1 MNSGYAIPAVALVVV
16 ATVLVGAFGLRISR
30 TTSDFYVASRTVGP
44 RLNAAAISGEY
55 LSAASFLGIAGLVL
69 VQGPDMLWY
78 PVGYTAGYLVLLL
91 FVAAPLRRSGA
102 YTLPDFAEARLAS
115 QGVRRLAGAFV
126 VGVGWLYLLPQLQ
139 GAGLTLTVLSGA
151 PDWLGGV
158 IVAVV
163 VTAIVAAGGMR
174 SITFV
179 QAFQYWLKLT
189 ALLVPAL
196 FLVLAW
202 QGDGAPGRAFE
213 EPAAFREQRSVRV
226 DDTLTLKL
234 AEPLTVTAE
243 GTVDGRAHDGTRLIL
258 PAGIHRIEAG
268 TRLTFAADTPVP
280 AAGRGAD
287 DALSPSRAES
297 RTERPLYAT
306 YGLILAT
313 FLGTM
318 GLPHV
323 VVRFYTSPTGVAA
336 RRTTVAVLGLIGAF
350 YLLPPVYG
358 ALGRLYAPELTLTGD
373 ADAAVLLLP
382 DRVLGGVGGD
392 LLGALVAGGAF
403 AAFLS
408 TASGL
413 TMAVAGVLT
422 QDVLPSRAV
431 PHFRLG
437 TLLAMAVPLAAS
449 ALVGGLPVA
458 DAVGLAFAVSASSFC
473 PLLVLGIWWRRL
485 TPPGAAAG
493 MLVGGGSA
501 LLAVAAT
508 MGGFPGG
515 GGALHAL
522 LAWPALWSVPLGF
535 LTMVLVS
542 LATPGRVPAG
552 TAAILARFHL
562 PEELGTEELRGDD
575 GLQAGGAA
583 TGPGAEGPRG
593 GGPRTGPRTGPP
605 EPERARAEG
614 PVTGA
619 LRDGA
624 GLRPARPPA
633 ASAPDAPHRPTE
645 RRDGDR
651 AGSRQAGS
659 EPTESGL
666 PGEPSRPGR
675 LGRGGDRAET
685 PPAGGEPPGESSRST
700 GPWDGDGRRAGG
712 FQTRSGPSE
721 VGVPGAAW
729 GGDGRTGVPL
739 AGSGPSGETSRRAGP
754 WEGGGSAGG
763 SPAGSGPPEGG
774 PSGAPDER
782 GAP

>member
-1 MNSGYAIPAVALVVV
+1 MNSSYAVPAVALVVV
-16 ATVLVGAFGLRISR
+16 VTVLVGAFGLRISR

-115 QGVRRLAGAFV
+115 HPVRRLAGAFV

-139 GAGLTLTVLSGA
+139 GAGLTLTVLTGA
-151 PDWLGGV
+151 PESLGGI
-158 IVAVV
+158 IVAFVV
-163 VTAIVAAGGMR
+163 VATVAAGGMR

-179 QAFQYWLKLT
+179 QAFQYWLKFT

-202 QGDGAPGRAFE
+202 QGDGAPSHAFE
-213 EPAAFREQRSVRV
+213 EPATFREQRVVRV
-226 DDTLTLKL
+226 ADSVDLTLDR
-234 AEPLTVTAE
+234 PLTVTAS
-243 GTVDGRAHDGTRLIL
+243 GTIDGRTHDGRQVQL
-258 PAGIHRIEAG
+258 PAGTHHIAAG
-268 TRLTFAADTPVP
+268 TRLTFAEGAPVP
-280 AAGRGAD
+280 AADRGAAGGMSTTLETD
-287 DALSPSRAES
+287 RD
-297 RTERPLYAT
+297 ERPLYAT

-323 VVRFYTSPTGVAA
+323 VVRFYTSPHGVAA

-350 YLLPPVYG
+350 YLLPPLYG
-358 ALGRLYAPELTLTGD
+358 ALGRLYTPELTLTGD

-382 DRVLGGVGGD
+382 DRLIGGVGGD

-422 QDVLPSRAV
+422 QDVLPTRGV
-431 PHFRLG
+431 RHFRLG
-437 TLLAMAVPLAAS
+437 TVLSMAVPLAAS
-449 ALVGGLPVA
+449 VLVGGLPVA

-493 MLVGGGSA
+493 MLIGGGSA
-501 LLAVAAT
+501 FVAVAVT
-508 MGGFPGG
+508 MAGFPGT
-515 GGALHAL
+515 GALHAL

-542 LATPGRVPAG
+542 LATPGRVPSG
-552 TAAILARFHL
+552 TEAILARFHL
-562 PEELGTEELRGDD
+562 PEQL
-575 GLQAGGAA
+575 
-583 TGPGAEGPRG
+583 
-593 GGPRTGPRTGPP
+593 
-605 EPERARAEG
+605 RAE
-614 PVTGA
+614 VKA
-619 LRDGA
+619 
-624 GLRPARPPA
+624 
-633 ASAPDAPHRPTE
+633 
-645 RRDGDR
+645 
-651 AGSRQAGS
+651 
-659 EPTESGL
+659 
-666 PGEPSRPGR
+666 
-675 LGRGGDRAET
+675 
-685 PPAGGEPPGESSRST
+685 
-700 GPWDGDGRRAGG
+700 
-712 FQTRSGPSE
+712 
-721 VGVPGAAW
+721 
-729 GGDGRTGVPL
+729 
-739 AGSGPSGETSRRAGP
+739 
-754 WEGGGSAGG
+754 
-763 SPAGSGPPEGG
+763 
-774 PSGAPDER
+774 
-782 GAP
+782 

>member
-1 MNSGYAIPAVALVVV
+1 MNSSYAVPAVALVVL

-102 YTLPDFAEARLAS
+102 YTLPDFAEARLSS
-115 QGVRRLAGAFV
+115 QAVRRLAGAFV
-126 VGVGWLYLLPQLQ
+126 VGTGWLYLLPQLQ
-139 GAGLTLTVLSGA
+139 GAGLTLTVLTGA
-151 PDWLGGV
+151 PDSLGGL

-163 VTAIVAAGGMR
+163 VVAIVAAGGMR

-196 FLVLAW
+196 FLILAW
-202 QGDGAPGRAFE
+202 QGDGAPSRAFD
-213 EPAAFREQRSVRV
+213 EPATFREQSVVRV
-226 DDTLTLKL
+226 KNTLDMRL
-234 AEPLTVTAE
+234 ESPLTVTVN
-243 GTVDGRAHDGTRLIL
+243 GTIDGRAHEDQQLRL
-258 PAGIHRIEAG
+258 PAGTHRIDGG
-268 TRLTFAADTPVP
+268 TRLTFPQGAEVP
-280 AAGRGAD
+280 EPDHRAGGG
-287 DALSPSRAES
+287 LSPSQAES
-297 RTERPLYAT
+297 RGERPLYAT

-323 VVRFYTSPTGVAA
+323 VVRFYTSPHGVAA

-373 ADAAVLLLP
+373 ADAAALLLP
-382 DRVLGGVGGD
+382 DRMIGGLGGD
-392 LLGALVAGGAF
+392 LLGALIAGGAF

-422 QDVLPSRAV
+422 QDVLPSRGV
-431 PHFRLG
+431 RHFRLG
-437 TLLAMAVPLAAS
+437 TVLAMAVPLAAS

-501 LLAVAAT
+501 LIAVAAT
-508 MGGFPGG
+508 MAGFPGS
-515 GGALHAL
+515 GALHAL

-535 LTMVLVS
+535 FTMILVS
-542 LATPGRVPAG
+542 LATPGRVPPG

-562 PEELGTEELRGDD
+562 PEEL
-575 GLQAGGAA
+575 
-583 TGPGAEGPRG
+583 
-593 GGPRTGPRTGPP
+593 
-605 EPERARAEG
+605 RAE
-614 PVTGA
+614 VKA
-619 LRDGA
+619 
-624 GLRPARPPA
+624 
-633 ASAPDAPHRPTE
+633 
-645 RRDGDR
+645 
-651 AGSRQAGS
+651 
-659 EPTESGL
+659 
-666 PGEPSRPGR
+666 
-675 LGRGGDRAET
+675 
-685 PPAGGEPPGESSRST
+685 
-700 GPWDGDGRRAGG
+700 
-712 FQTRSGPSE
+712 
-721 VGVPGAAW
+721 
-729 GGDGRTGVPL
+729 
-739 AGSGPSGETSRRAGP
+739 
-754 WEGGGSAGG
+754 
-763 SPAGSGPPEGG
+763 
-774 PSGAPDER
+774 
-782 GAP
+782 

>member
-1 MNSGYAIPAVALVVV
+1 MNSSYAIPAVALVVV

-115 QGVRRLAGAFV
+115 QSVRRLAGAFV

-139 GAGLTLTVLSGA
+139 GAGLTLTVLTGA

-196 FLVLAW
+196 FLILTW
-202 QGDGAPGRAFE
+202 QSDGAPRHAFD
-213 EPAAFREQRSVRV
+213 EPATFREQRVVRV
-226 DDTLTLKL
+226 DDSVDLTL
-234 AEPLTVTAE
+234 ARPLSVAVT
-243 GTVDGRAHDGTRLIL
+243 GTVDGRTHTGSRLEL
-258 PAGIHRIEAG
+258 PAGTHRIERG
-268 TRLTFAADTPVP
+268 TRLTFPAGAPVP
-280 AAGRGAD
+280 RAERSGGGD
-287 DALSPSRAES
+287 LSPSQAES
-297 RTERPLYAT
+297 REERPLYAT

-323 VVRFYTSPTGVAA
+323 VVRFYTSPHGVAA

-350 YLLPPVYG
+350 YLLPPLYG

-373 ADAAVLLLP
+373 PDAAVLLLP
-382 DRVLGGVGGD
+382 DRMIGGVGGD

-422 QDVLPSRAV
+422 QDVLPSRGV
-431 PHFRLG
+431 RHFRLG
-437 TLLAMAVPLAAS
+437 TALAMAVPLAAS
-449 ALVGGLPVA
+449 VLVGGLPVA

-508 MGGFPGG
+508 MTGYPGEG
-515 GGALHAL
+515 AALHAL

-535 LTMVLVS
+535 LTMILVS
-542 LATPGRVPAG
+542 LATPGRVPPG
-552 TAAILARFHL
+552 TAAVLARFHL
-562 PEELGTEELRGDD
+562 PEELRTE
-575 GLQAGGAA
+575 
-583 TGPGAEGPRG
+583 
-593 GGPRTGPRTGPP
+593 
-605 EPERARAEG
+605 
-614 PVTGA
+614 V
-619 LRDGA
+619 
-624 GLRPARPPA
+624 
-633 ASAPDAPHRPTE
+633 SA
-645 RRDGDR
+645 
-651 AGSRQAGS
+651 
-659 EPTESGL
+659 
-666 PGEPSRPGR
+666 
-675 LGRGGDRAET
+675 
-685 PPAGGEPPGESSRST
+685 
-700 GPWDGDGRRAGG
+700 
-712 FQTRSGPSE
+712 
-721 VGVPGAAW
+721 
-729 GGDGRTGVPL
+729 
-739 AGSGPSGETSRRAGP
+739 
-754 WEGGGSAGG
+754 
-763 SPAGSGPPEGG
+763 
-774 PSGAPDER
+774 
-782 GAP
+782 

>member
-1 MNSGYAIPAVALVVV
+1 MNQDYAVPAVALVVL
-16 ATVLVGAFGLRISR
+16 ATVLVGAFGLRVSR

-115 QGVRRLAGAFV
+115 QQVRRLAGAFV

-139 GAGLTLTVLSGA
+139 GAGLTLAVLTGA
-151 PDWLGGV
+151 PEPLGGI
-158 IVAVV
+158 IVAAVV
-163 VTAIVAAGGMR
+163 VATVAAGGMR

-202 QGDGAPGRAFE
+202 QGDGAPRDAFA
-213 EPAAFREQRSVRV
+213 EPAAFRAHRVVRIG
-226 DDTLTLKL
+226 DDLDLRL
-234 AEPLTVTAE
+234 SRPLDVTAT
-243 GTVDGRAHDGTRLIL
+243 GTVDGLRY
-258 PAGIHRIEAG
+258 AGQRVPLAAGVHRIARG
-268 TRLTFAADTPVP
+268 TLLSFTRRDPVP
-280 AAGRGAD
+280 VADRGSDGDMSTSLA
-287 DALSPSRAES
+287 SGHGK
-297 RTERPLYAT
+297 RPLYAT

-323 VVRFYTSPTGVAA
+323 VVRFYTSPHGVAA

-358 ALGRLYAPELTLTGD
+358 ALGRLYAPELTLTGN

-382 DRVLGGVGGD
+382 GRMIGGLGAD

-413 TMAVAGVLT
+413 TLAVAGVLA
-422 QDVLPSRAV
+422 QDVLPSRGV
-431 PHFRLG
+431 RHFRLG

-449 ALVGGLPVA
+449 VLVGGLPVA

-485 TPPGAAAG
+485 TPPGAAMG

-501 LLAVAAT
+501 FAAVAAT
-508 MGGFPGG
+508 TAGRAGTGT
-515 GGALHAL
+515 LHAL

-542 LATPGRVPAG
+542 LATPGRVPTG

-562 PEELGTEELRGDD
+562 PEEL
-575 GLQAGGAA
+575 
-583 TGPGAEGPRG
+583 
-593 GGPRTGPRTGPP
+593 
-605 EPERARAEG
+605 RAE
-614 PVTGA
+614 A
-619 LRDGA
+619 KA
-624 GLRPARPPA
+624 
-633 ASAPDAPHRPTE
+633 
-645 RRDGDR
+645 
-651 AGSRQAGS
+651 
-659 EPTESGL
+659 
-666 PGEPSRPGR
+666 
-675 LGRGGDRAET
+675 
-685 PPAGGEPPGESSRST
+685 
-700 GPWDGDGRRAGG
+700 
-712 FQTRSGPSE
+712 
-721 VGVPGAAW
+721 
-729 GGDGRTGVPL
+729 
-739 AGSGPSGETSRRAGP
+739 
-754 WEGGGSAGG
+754 
-763 SPAGSGPPEGG
+763 
-774 PSGAPDER
+774 
-782 GAP
+782 

>member
-1 MNSGYAIPAVALVVV
+1 MNTAYAVTAVALVAV

-44 RLNAAAISGEY
+44 RLNAAAVSGEY

-102 YTLPDFAEARLAS
+102 YTLPDFAEARLSSHA
-115 QGVRRLAGAFV
+115 VRRLAGALV

-139 GAGLTLTVLSGA
+139 GAGLTLTVLTGA
-151 PDWLGGV
+151 PDWLGAV

-163 VTAIVAAGGMR
+163 VTVIVAAGGMR

-202 QGDGAPGRAFE
+202 QSDGAPSHAFD
-213 EPAAFREQRSVRV
+213 EPAEFREQRVVRV
-226 DDTLTLKL
+226 DDTVDLRLT
-234 AEPLTVTAE
+234 APLTVTVD
-243 GTVDGRAHDGTRLIL
+243 GTVDGREHVGTEVGLT
-258 PAGIHRIEAG
+258 AGTHRIEGG
-268 TRLTFAADTPVP
+268 TRLTFAEGAEVP
-280 AAGRGAD
+280 AAAHGAD

-297 RTERPLYAT
+297 RAERPLYAT

-313 FLGTM
+313 FFGTM

-323 VVRFYTSPTGVAA
+323 VVRFYTSPHGVAA

-358 ALGRLYAPELTLTGD
+358 ALGRLYAPDLTLTGD

-382 DRVLGGVGGD
+382 GRMIGGTGGD

-422 QDVLPSRAV
+422 QDVLPSRGV
-431 PHFRLG
+431 RHFRLG
-437 TLLAMAVPLAAS
+437 TVLAMAVPMAAS
-449 ALVGGLPVA
+449 LLVGGLPVA

-493 MLVGGGSA
+493 MLIGGGSA
-501 LLAVAAT
+501 FLAVTAT
-508 MGGFPGG
+508 MAGYPGAG
-515 GGALHAL
+515 PWHAL

-542 LATPGRVPAG
+542 LATPGRVPPG
-552 TAAILARFHL
+552 TAGVLARFHL
-562 PEELGTEELRGDD
+562 PEELRTE
-575 GLQAGGAA
+575 
-583 TGPGAEGPRG
+583 
-593 GGPRTGPRTGPP
+593 
-605 EPERARAEG
+605 
-614 PVTGA
+614 V
-619 LRDGA
+619 
-624 GLRPARPPA
+624 
-633 ASAPDAPHRPTE
+633 SA
-645 RRDGDR
+645 
-651 AGSRQAGS
+651 
-659 EPTESGL
+659 
-666 PGEPSRPGR
+666 
-675 LGRGGDRAET
+675 
-685 PPAGGEPPGESSRST
+685 
-700 GPWDGDGRRAGG
+700 
-712 FQTRSGPSE
+712 
-721 VGVPGAAW
+721 
-729 GGDGRTGVPL
+729 
-739 AGSGPSGETSRRAGP
+739 
-754 WEGGGSAGG
+754 
-763 SPAGSGPPEGG
+763 
-774 PSGAPDER
+774 
-782 GAP
+782 

>member
-1 MNSGYAIPAVALVVV
+1 MNPAFAVPAVALVVV

-115 QGVRRLAGAFV
+115 QAVRRLAGAFV
-126 VGVGWLYLLPQLQ
+126 VGVGWLYLIPQLQ
-139 GAGLTLTVLSGA
+139 GAGLTLTVLTGA
-151 PDWLGGV
+151 PDSLGGL

-163 VTAIVAAGGMR
+163 VTATVAAGGMR

-196 FLVLAW
+196 FLILAW
-202 QGDGAPGRAFE
+202 QGDGAPRGAFE
-213 EPAAFREQRSVRV
+213 EPPAFRDQRAVRV
-226 DDTLTLKL
+226 DDTLDLRLKR
-234 AEPLTVTAE
+234 PLSVTVD
-243 GTVDGRAHDGTRLIL
+243 GTVDGRPYRRTVVRLTAGAHHVER
-258 PAGIHRIEAG
+258 G
-268 TRLTFAADTPVP
+268 TRLTFAEGAAVP
-280 AAGRGAD
+280 TVERGDNGGMSTSLAAGR
-287 DALSPSRAES
+287 E
-297 RTERPLYAT
+297 ERPLYAT

-323 VVRFYTSPTGVAA
+323 VVRFYTSPHGVAA
-336 RRTTVAVLGLIGAF
+336 RRTTVAVLALIGAF

-358 ALGRLYAPELTLTGD
+358 ALGRLYTPELALGGD

-382 DRVLGGVGGD
+382 DRMIGGLGGD

-422 QDVLPSRAV
+422 QDVLPSRGV
-431 PHFRLG
+431 RHFRLG
-437 TLLAMAVPLAAS
+437 TGLAMAAPLAAS
-449 ALVGGLPVA
+449 LLVGGLPVA

-501 LLAVAAT
+501 FVAVAAT
-508 MGGFPGG
+508 MAGLPGT
-515 GGALHAL
+515 GALHAL

-535 LTMVLVS
+535 LTMIVVS

-562 PEELGTEELRGDD
+562 PEELRTEELR
-575 GLQAGGAA
+575 AA
-583 TGPGAEGPRG
+583 E
-593 GGPRTGPRTGPP
+593 
-605 EPERARAEG
+605 ARA
-614 PVTGA
+614 
-619 LRDGA
+619 
-624 GLRPARPPA
+624 
-633 ASAPDAPHRPTE
+633 
-645 RRDGDR
+645 
-651 AGSRQAGS
+651 
-659 EPTESGL
+659 
-666 PGEPSRPGR
+666 
-675 LGRGGDRAET
+675 
-685 PPAGGEPPGESSRST
+685 
-700 GPWDGDGRRAGG
+700 
-712 FQTRSGPSE
+712 
-721 VGVPGAAW
+721 
-729 GGDGRTGVPL
+729 
-739 AGSGPSGETSRRAGP
+739 
-754 WEGGGSAGG
+754 
-763 SPAGSGPPEGG
+763 
-774 PSGAPDER
+774 
-782 GAP
+782 

>member
-1 MNSGYAIPAVALVVV
+1 MNSGYAVPAVALVVV

-115 QGVRRLAGAFV
+115 QAVRRLAGAFV

-139 GAGLTLTVLSGA
+139 GAGLTLTVLTGA
-151 PDWLGGV
+151 PGMLGAV

-163 VTAIVAAGGMR
+163 VVATVAAGGMR

-202 QGDGAPGRAFE
+202 QGDGAPTHAFE
-213 EPAAFREQRSVRV
+213 EPAAFRRQGVVRF
-226 DDTLTLKL
+226 DSTLDLML
-234 AEPLTVTAE
+234 DRPLTVTVS
-243 GTVDGRAHDGTRLIL
+243 GTVDGRPLEGTRLAL
-258 PAGIHRIEAG
+258 PAGVHRVERG
-268 TRLTFAADTPVP
+268 TRLTFAEGSTVP
-280 AAGRGAD
+280 AADRGGQAGMSSSLAAGR
-287 DALSPSRAES
+287 E
-297 RTERPLYAT
+297 ERPLYAT

-323 VVRFYTSPTGVAA
+323 VVRFYTSPHGVAA
-336 RRTTVAVLGLIGAF
+336 RRTTVAVLVLVGAF

-382 DRVLGGVGGD
+382 ERMIGGLGGE

-422 QDVLPSRAV
+422 QDVLPARGV

-437 TLLAMAVPLAAS
+437 TVLAMAVPLAAS
-449 ALVGGLPVA
+449 VLVGGLPVA

-501 LLAVAAT
+501 FVAVTAT
-508 MGGFPGG
+508 MAGFPGTG
-515 GGALHAL
+515 GPPHAL

-552 TAAILARFHL
+552 TAAVLARFHL
-562 PEELGTEELRGDD
+562 PEELRTEELR
-575 GLQAGGAA
+575 
-583 TGPGAEGPRG
+583 
-593 GGPRTGPRTGPP
+593 P
-605 EPERARAEG
+605 EARA
-614 PVTGA
+614 
-619 LRDGA
+619 
-624 GLRPARPPA
+624 
-633 ASAPDAPHRPTE
+633 
-645 RRDGDR
+645 
-651 AGSRQAGS
+651 
-659 EPTESGL
+659 
-666 PGEPSRPGR
+666 
-675 LGRGGDRAET
+675 
-685 PPAGGEPPGESSRST
+685 
-700 GPWDGDGRRAGG
+700 
-712 FQTRSGPSE
+712 
-721 VGVPGAAW
+721 
-729 GGDGRTGVPL
+729 
-739 AGSGPSGETSRRAGP
+739 
-754 WEGGGSAGG
+754 
-763 SPAGSGPPEGG
+763 
-774 PSGAPDER
+774 
-782 GAP
+782 

>member
-1 MNSGYAIPAVALVVV
+1 MNENYAVPAVALVVV
-16 ATVLVGAFGLRISR
+16 ATVFVGAFGLRISR

-115 QGVRRLAGAFV
+115 PAVRRLAGAFV

-139 GAGLTLTVLSGA
+139 GAGLTLNVLTGA
-151 PDWLGGV
+151 SKSLGGI

-163 VTAIVAAGGMR
+163 VVATVAAGGMR

-202 QGDGAPGRAFE
+202 QGDGGPRHAFD
-213 EPAAFREQRSVRV
+213 EPATFREHRVVRV
-226 DDTLTLKL
+226 DGSLDLKL
-234 AEPLTVTAE
+234 VEPLTVTAT
-243 GTVDGRAHDGTRLIL
+243 GTVDGERYEDEPVRLPAGVHHIQQGTRL
-258 PAGIHRIEAG
+258 AFSKGDH
-268 TRLTFAADTPVP
+268 VP
-280 AAGRGAD
+280 AADRGSNGGMSTSLAEGRED
-287 DALSPSRAES
+287 
-297 RTERPLYAT
+297 RPLYAT

-323 VVRFYTSPTGVAA
+323 VVRFYTSPHGVAA
-336 RRTTVAVLGLIGAF
+336 RRTTVVVLGLIGAF
-350 YLLPPVYG
+350 YLLPPLYG
-358 ALGRLYAPELTLTGD
+358 ALGRLYAPELTLSGD

-382 DRVLGGVGGD
+382 DRMIGGLGGD

-422 QDVLPSRAV
+422 QDVLPSRGV
-431 PHFRLG
+431 RHFRLG
-437 TLLAMAVPLAAS
+437 TVLAMLVPLVAS
-449 ALVGGLPVA
+449 GLVGGLPVA

-485 TPPGAAAG
+485 TPHGAAAG

-508 MGGFPGG
+508 MAGFSRTGP
-515 GGALHAL
+515 LHAL

-562 PEELGTEELRGDD
+562 PEELS
-575 GLQAGGAA
+575 
-583 TGPGAEGPRG
+583 
-593 GGPRTGPRTGPP
+593 GGPVRT
-605 EPERARAEG
+605 A
-614 PVTGA
+614 V
-619 LRDGA
+619 
-624 GLRPARPPA
+624 
-633 ASAPDAPHRPTE
+633 SAK
-645 RRDGDR
+645 
-651 AGSRQAGS
+651 
-659 EPTESGL
+659 
-666 PGEPSRPGR
+666 
-675 LGRGGDRAET
+675 
-685 PPAGGEPPGESSRST
+685 
-700 GPWDGDGRRAGG
+700 
-712 FQTRSGPSE
+712 E
-721 VGVPGAAW
+721 VEA
-729 GGDGRTGVPL
+729 
-739 AGSGPSGETSRRAGP
+739 
-754 WEGGGSAGG
+754 
-763 SPAGSGPPEGG
+763 
-774 PSGAPDER
+774 
-782 GAP
+782 

>member
-1 MNSGYAIPAVALVVV
+1 MNENYAVPAVALVVV
-16 ATVLVGAFGLRISR
+16 ATVFVGAFGLRISR

-44 RLNAAAISGEY
+44 RLNATAISGEY

-78 PVGYTAGYLVLLL
+78 PVGYTAGYLLLLL

-115 QGVRRLAGAFV
+115 QAVRRLAGAFV

-139 GAGLTLTVLSGA
+139 GAGLTLAVLTDA
-151 PDWLGGV
+151 PDWAGGV

-163 VTAIVAAGGMR
+163 VVATVAAGGMR

-189 ALLVPAL
+189 AMLVPAL
-196 FLVLAW
+196 FLALAW
-202 QGDGAPGRAFE
+202 QGDGAPRHAFD
-213 EPAAFREQRSVRV
+213 EPATFREQRVVRV
-226 DDTLTLKL
+226 ADGLDLKL
-234 AEPLTVTAE
+234 RAPLTVTVT
-243 GTVDGRAHDGTRLIL
+243 GTVDGRPHTDQVLHLPTGTHHIDR
-258 PAGIHRIEAG
+258 G
-268 TRLTFAADTPVP
+268 TRLTFAKGAAVPQADRGTNGGMSTSL
-280 AAGRGAD
+280 AEGR
-287 DALSPSRAES
+287 E
-297 RTERPLYAT
+297 ERPLYAT

-323 VVRFYTSPTGVAA
+323 VVRFYTSPHGVAA

-358 ALGRLYAPELTLTGD
+358 ALGRLYAPELALTSD

-382 DRVLGGVGGD
+382 DRMIGGLGGD

-422 QDVLPSRAV
+422 QDVLPSRGV
-431 PHFRLG
+431 RHFRLG
-437 TLLAMAVPLAAS
+437 TVIAMAVPLAAS
-449 ALVGGLPVA
+449 AIVGGLPVA

-508 MGGFPGG
+508 MASFPGT
-515 GGALHAL
+515 GALHAL

-535 LTMVLVS
+535 LTMILVS

-562 PEELGTEELRGDD
+562 PEELSGAHGGHGGHGGH
-575 GLQAGGAA
+575 GLGG
-583 TGPGAEGPRG
+583 
-593 GGPRTGPRTGPP
+593 
-605 EPERARAEG
+605 
-614 PVTGA
+614 
-619 LRDGA
+619 
-624 GLRPARPPA
+624 PARP
-633 ASAPDAPHRPTE
+633 E
-645 RRDGDR
+645 V
-651 AGSRQAGS
+651 
-659 EPTESGL
+659 
-666 PGEPSRPGR
+666 
-675 LGRGGDRAET
+675 
-685 PPAGGEPPGESSRST
+685 
-700 GPWDGDGRRAGG
+700 
-712 FQTRSGPSE
+712 TR
-721 VGVPGAAW
+721 
-729 GGDGRTGVPL
+729 T
-739 AGSGPSGETSRRAGP
+739 
-754 WEGGGSAGG
+754 
-763 SPAGSGPPEGG
+763 
-774 PSGAPDER
+774 
-782 GAP
+782 